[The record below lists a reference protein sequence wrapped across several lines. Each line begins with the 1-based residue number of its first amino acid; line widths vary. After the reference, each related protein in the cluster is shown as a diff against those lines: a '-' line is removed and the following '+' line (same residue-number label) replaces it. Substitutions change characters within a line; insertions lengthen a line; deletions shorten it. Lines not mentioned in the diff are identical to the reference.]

1 MKARQRSNNI
11 FKVKK
16 MITNVKFI
24 ISINKISLINNPLHR
39 IILKTYLI
47 EDIFILLIYFYKVIV
62 IKFQNYNYFNNKVK
76 QIMSKTN

>member
-1 MKARQRSNNI
+1 MKARQRLNNI

-24 ISINKISLINNPLHR
+24 ISINKISLINNSLHR